1 MTLAAE
7 KDGAWNLRVPPQH
20 LNNSRVVSKKLTT
33 MTPVKILGAQVFP
46 EPVPRPVRCL
56 QHAGRRMVP
65 PNIQYRRRAMLVR
78 LESLIL
84 AQDERWRRA

>member
-1 MTLAAE
+1 MAAP
-7 KDGAWNLRVPPQH
+7 GTFGFHQPH

-33 MTPVKILGAQVFP
+33 MTPVKILGAQGLSGTGSAVVLSSEGSP
-46 EPVPRPVRCL
+46 ADGSTEPT
-56 QHAGRRMVP
+56 AS
-65 PNIQYRRRAMLVR
+65 QYAMLVR

>member
-1 MTLAAE
+1 
-7 KDGAWNLRVPPQH
+7 
-20 LNNSRVVSKKLTT
+20 

-46 EPVPRPVRCL
+46 EPVPRLVCSSEP
-56 QHAGRRMVP
+56 AGRRMVP
-65 PNIQYRRRAMLVR
+65 PNMQYRRNAMLVR

>member
-1 MTLAAE
+1 
-7 KDGAWNLRVPPQH
+7 
-20 LNNSRVVSKKLTT
+20 
-33 MTPVKILGAQVFP
+33 
-46 EPVPRPVRCL
+46 VRCL

-65 PNIQYRRRAMLVR
+65 PNMQYRRRAMLVR